1 MSKSSKKIIAVAG
14 ATGAQGG
21 GVLRA
26 LQEHGGYVVR
36 ALTRDPVKA
45 AGLADE
51 VVEADFDRP
60 ETLRRAFEG
69 VYGVFA
75 NTNSFAAPDTD
86 EIAQGKAMVDA
97 AKGAGVTHFIW
108 STLPNVA
115 EISGGTFQV
124 PHFTNK
130 AKVDEFV
137 EAAGFKFLTFVE
149 PPFYFQNLVSPM
161 YPKHDGPDGTPTWG
175 QPMRG
180 GSRGVHMGDIS
191 ELGHLVVGAL
201 ERPEQAGAG
210 QHLSLA
216 GDLLS
221 WDEVIA
227 VLRRQGHNI
236 AFEEVPS
243 EDWDNQGPWAPSVR
257 EMFSYFEAHTCFGPD
272 ATSKIDLASAITTKP
287 FTSFDAWAAANM
299 PVTG

>member
-1 MSKSSKKIIAVAG
+1 MSKSSQRIIAVTG

-26 LQEHGGYVVR
+26 LQEHGGYVSP
-36 ALTRDPVKA
+36 ALTRDPAKA

-108 STLPNVA
+108 STLPKWRRSLAVPSRCPTSLTRPKSTDLSRPRVSNSSRSSSLRS
-115 EISGGTFQV
+115 ISKTWFRRCTQSTTDPTAHRHGASPCGETRAA
-124 PHFTNK
+124 FTWETSANS
-130 AKVDEFV
+130 ATLSW
-137 EAAGFKFLTFVE
+137 AR
-149 PPFYFQNLVSPM
+149 SS
-161 YPKHDGPDGTPTWG
+161 GPN
-175 QPMRG
+175 
-180 GSRGVHMGDIS
+180 
-191 ELGHLVVGAL
+191 
-201 ERPEQAGAG
+201 QAGAG

-227 VLRRQGHNI
+227 VLRQQGHNI
-236 AFEEVPS
+236 AFEEMPS
-243 EDWDNQGPWAPSVR
+243 EDWDNQGPWAANVR
-257 EMFSYFEAHTCFGPD
+257 EMFSYFEAHTYFGPD
-272 ATSKIDLASAITTKP
+272 ATSKVDLASAITTKS
-287 FTSFDAWAAANM
+287 FTSFDVWAAANM